1 MCIRD
6 RIHFDGLHLACLS
19 GPNGAGKSSLLDAI
33 TWALWGKARTRSD
46 DDLIYQ
52 GQQEMLVQLDFWQG
66 ETKFR
71 VVRKRQKPKSARGAG
86 RSTLDL
92 FAWDE
97 DAETWQP
104 VGKPSLRETQNQIID
119 LLRLDYD
126 TFVNSAFLQQGRADA
141 FTIKR
146 PAERKQ
152 ILGDILGL
160 DQWREYEDR
169 AKEILKRIE
178 HNLGMID
185 MRLSEI
191 AQREAEEPA
200 LRHALEVAEG
210 ALAEATQLREQAEER
225 YNEVAGAEE
234 QMNAAKAR
242 LARAEHNVKTYER
255 DLEETEAEI
264 KRFDEQI
271 ADLNQ
276 VIAER
281 EAIEEGYAQLQ
292 AAREVNQELGEKLQQ
307 MTAIKERL
315 NGVERKIEA
324 ARRATDCGIR
334 VVIADGNC
342 ADVLPRV
349 VAGEEVGTCMIARPR
364 LPSRKAWLAVH
375 EHPRGTLVVD
385 EGARRALLRQ
395 DGSSL
400 LPSGI
405 VEVRGHFQAGD
416 LVTVVDPSGHEIA
429 RGLVNYAA
437 AETEAIRGEHSSRI
451 AEVLGRP
458 GVAEVIHRDDM
469 VISADG
475 QR

>member
-1 MCIRD
+1 MDADAVYDRPQRVVVKVGTRLVIDTEGRARPEFLERLAREIRAVMDLGVEVVLITSGAVGIGRRLLFPPGRVLRAGERPSAAAAGQPVLMRYWAEALAQVDLKPAQVLLTLDDVVDRGRCIR
-6 RIHFDGLHLACLS
+6 
-19 GPNGAGKSSLLDAI
+19 
-33 TWALWGKARTRSD
+33 
-46 DDLIYQ
+46 
-52 GQQEMLVQLDFWQG
+52 
-66 ETKFR
+66 
-71 VVRKRQKPKSARGAG
+71 
-86 RSTLDL
+86 
-92 FAWDE
+92 
-97 DAETWQP
+97 
-104 VGKPSLRETQNQIID
+104 LRETLED
-119 LLRLDYD
+119 LLGWGVVPVLNENDSISVESV
-126 TFVNSAFLQQGRADA
+126 TFGENDMLAAMVAAA
-141 FTIKR
+141 VV
-146 PAERKQ
+146 PAELLV
-152 ILGDILGL
+152 ILSDQAGL
-160 DQWREYEDR
+160 FTADPR
-169 AKEILKRIE
+169 A
-178 HNLGMID
+178 H
-185 MRLSEI
+185 
-191 AQREAEEPA
+191 
-200 LRHALEVAEG
+200 EG
-210 ALAEATQLREQAEER
+210 AQLIRRVPPDQDVSRFA
-225 YNEVAGAEE
+225 AGAGGPES
-234 QMNAAKAR
+234 
-242 LARAEHNVKTYER
+242 
-255 DLEETEAEI
+255 
-264 KRFDEQI
+264 
-271 ADLNQ
+271 
-276 VIAER
+276 
-281 EAIEEGYAQLQ
+281 
-292 AAREVNQELGEKLQQ
+292 LGG
-307 MTAIKERL
+307 MA
-315 NGVERKIEA
+315 RKIEA